1 MIIDPSVLL
10 LHLALCRNYVSDG
23 IFLPAKTQ
31 SQGGYFIYILYSSN
45 SVTILERL
53 KNWFYREEVEKCKDR
68 DLLENMLAEMAGE
81 FPALSR
87 AFVAERDLFLAHS
100 LQLTAESTGGGN
112 VVAVVGLLFPAWE
125 YILFQ
130 FDNVYC
136 PSGFNMINIQ
146 YRLGPVFE

>member
-31 SQGGYFIYILYSSN
+31 SQGGYFIYIQYSSN

-87 AFVAERDLFLAHS
+87 VFVAERDLFLAHS

-112 VVAVVGLLFPAWE
+112 VVAVVGLIFLACFT
-125 YILFQ
+125 LQ
-130 FDNVYC
+130 T
-136 PSGFNMINIQ
+136 SM
-146 YRLGPVFE
+146 